1 MCKFILLLLLGTLRN
16 NRKPIDGSEV
26 CPVEVYP
33 YNLSNNNDIL
43 FMRFL
48 VNIILFL
55 RLTVVCIDKNNGKVK
70 YIYV

>member
-1 MCKFILLLLLGTLRN
+1 
-16 NRKPIDGSEV
+16 
-26 CPVEVYP
+26 
-33 YNLSNNNDIL
+33 
-43 FMRFL
+43 MRFL